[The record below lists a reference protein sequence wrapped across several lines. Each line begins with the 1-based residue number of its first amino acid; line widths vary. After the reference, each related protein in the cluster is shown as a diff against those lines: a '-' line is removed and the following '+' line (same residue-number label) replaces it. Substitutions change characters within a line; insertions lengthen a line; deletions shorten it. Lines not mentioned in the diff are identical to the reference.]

1 LGMQPM
7 SSMQTSLLPGV
18 TPGWNDP
25 PPLGNSSSGSRLNR
39 YRRVVDPSLTAA
51 GGSPAPYAASPLQ
64 GMPMGMANGMASP
77 QSMQPV
83 QHMQPVQQQY
93 YAQPGYSM
101 PGSNSV
107 APTGGFGTTPQ
118 EQQQQQLH
126 MQQQYP
132 QQPHQPPPSAIPPPS
147 HFSHSPS
154 ISVPPAGPIPM
165 SPYQQPGGGQ
175 VVNITH
181 HTQYDSGMYNMHGLN
196 QAAQMQH
203 AHGDGQMDLYSNQPS
218 SHSSP
223 HQMNY
228 MGAADPNLM
237 LFTPP
242 NTVPGEDDSFI
253 DSLNYKPPMKAPGDV
268 SLNGSKLVEFL
279 VKGAVKLPQAKSHGV
294 QLGLKPLKGEIGE
307 MSKDDPFIKKF
318 NYVVDAVDRE
328 AYDDAHRHLEEML
341 VSFPDQTRVPEGG
354 QQERKWVGAVK
365 LLIKEL
371 PLRHATSRNH

>member
-1 LGMQPM
+1 MQPM

-132 QQPHQPPPSAIPPPS
+132 QQCIA
-147 HFSHSPS
+147 
-154 ISVPPAGPIPM
+154 PM
-165 SPYQQPGGGQ
+165 S
-175 VVNITH
+175 H
-181 HTQYDSGMYNMHGLN
+181 
-196 QAAQMQH
+196 
-203 AHGDGQMDLYSNQPS
+203 
-218 SHSSP
+218 
-223 HQMNY
+223 
-228 MGAADPNLM
+228 
-237 LFTPP
+237 
-242 NTVPGEDDSFI
+242 
-253 DSLNYKPPMKAPGDV
+253 
-268 SLNGSKLVEFL
+268 
-279 VKGAVKLPQAKSHGV
+279 
-294 QLGLKPLKGEIGE
+294 
-307 MSKDDPFIKKF
+307 
-318 NYVVDAVDRE
+318 
-328 AYDDAHRHLEEML
+328 
-341 VSFPDQTRVPEGG
+341 
-354 QQERKWVGAVK
+354 
-365 LLIKEL
+365 
-371 PLRHATSRNH
+371 